1 VIIAIKEEEYERALS
16 MIYAGED
23 EEGTP
28 IDVNA
33 KDADGLSALMYA
45 CVADQPNIVRALLEA
60 GAEMRVCGLPLEHLS
75 QRTQAALRVGFC
87 ATFATESLHWWMA
100 PRIERIM
107 RCPSPIGEL
116 VLGYTGRMAAFPED
130 MDSTDPPTLAFR
142 LAPTLGVDGTPFSS
156 SSSSSSSP
164 PPSSSSSSSSSS
176 LPSSSSSSLSSGVSS
191 PERDQKGQKRT
202 RPEATKSGQKNAT
215 DI

>member
-1 VIIAIKEEEYERALS
+1 VIIAIKEGNYERALS
-16 MIYAGED
+16 IIYAGED
-23 EEGTP
+23 EEGRP
-28 IDVNA
+28 FDVNA
-33 KDADGLSALMYA
+33 KDAHGGSALMYA

-87 ATFATESLHWWMA
+87 ATFATETLHWWMA

-130 MDSTDPPTLAFR
+130 IDPTDPPTLAFR
-142 LAPTLGVDGTPFSS
+142 LAPKLGVDCTPSSSASAS

-164 PPSSSSSSSSSS
+164 SSSC
-176 LPSSSSSSLSSGVSS
+176 
-191 PERDQKGQKRT
+191 
-202 RPEATKSGQKNAT
+202 
-215 DI
+215 